1 MYSILKTTFQKEEPK
16 ILIYHYFKKFIQIY
30 TYTDFQSE
38 LVNKPNSHN
47 PYEFEKSFVEV
58 LDTHAPKK
66 RKILRGNYK
75 PHVNKTLH
83 SAIIKCSQLK
93 IEAMKSK
100 SKNDVIEYKKQHNL
114 VLKLKK
120 RCKKGFFDNLG
131 TKITLNRFGQLL
143 SHISPINMQRVM
155 QIFSLLKIIKFTW

>member
-100 SKNDVIEYKKQHNL
+100 SKNDVIEYKKQRNL
-114 VLKLKK
+114 ILKLEKC
-120 RCKKGFFDNLG
+120 CKNGFFDNLE
-131 TKITLNRFGQLL
+131 TKITLKRFGQLL
-143 SHISPINMQRVM
+143 SHISPRNMQRVM
-155 QIFSLLKIIKFTW
+155 